1 MSQGRR
7 VIRELTKSAKD
18 FIRKKFIGRESVV
31 FSISLLE
38 RGATRYHAN
47 DMRDFIG
54 LLFARAY
61 LKDNFRRFYMI
72 KNNVKQKSVKPVS
85 PDRYLGPKGQRGIA
99 GATDK
104 ILLAIDDSVAS
115 RKAIAYVAALA
126 RKQKGL
132 GIHIFHAIDP
142 LPTQLQEFR
151 GAENPDDE
159 KTLENELKLKQHSW
173 HQEATNAAALLIKK
187 TQSMLEQAGAAPEQI
202 SFHNTTL
209 VHREDLPDEIL
220 QAARDFGC
228 GRVVIGRNAFPWP
241 KELLTDHLGEQV
253 KEKAAG
259 IVVSVID

>member
-1 MSQGRR
+1 MYCVVNRIAKDYFFSMSQGRR

-18 FIRKKFIGRESVV
+18 LIRKKFIGRESVV

-126 RKQKGL
+126 RRQKGL

-142 LPTQLQEFR
+142 LP
-151 GAENPDDE
+151 
-159 KTLENELKLKQHSW
+159 
-173 HQEATNAAALLIKK
+173 
-187 TQSMLEQAGAAPEQI
+187 
-202 SFHNTTL
+202 
-209 VHREDLPDEIL
+209 
-220 QAARDFGC
+220 
-228 GRVVIGRNAFPWP
+228 
-241 KELLTDHLGEQV
+241 
-253 KEKAAG
+253 
-259 IVVSVID
+259 SVID

>member
-1 MSQGRR
+1 
-7 VIRELTKSAKD
+7 
-18 FIRKKFIGRESVV
+18 
-31 FSISLLE
+31 
-38 RGATRYHAN
+38 
-47 DMRDFIG
+47 
-54 LLFARAY
+54 
-61 LKDNFRRFYMI
+61 MI

-85 PDRYLGPKGQRGIA
+85 PDGHPGPKGQRRIA
-99 GATDK
+99 GATDN

-126 RKQKGL
+126 RRQKGL

-173 HQEATNAAALLIKK
+173 HQEATNAAAPLIEK

-202 SFHNTTL
+202 SFHTIVL
-209 VHREDLPDEIL
+209 AHREDLPDEIL